1 MSKSRNS
8 RMLAALAATALA
20 ATPAIAAEFR
30 AVLTDHNLTGPGDAD
45 GWGRARVR
53 VDDTL
58 NFVCTDLEVRS
69 IDEVLSAQIH
79 RGTEGVDGPPVVN
92 LDAPD
97 DEDSDDC
104 DNVGDTLADEIQAN
118 PAGFYVLVKTREFP
132 EGAIRGQLGPSSG

>member
-1 MSKSRNS
+1 MFDIRKS
-8 RMLAALAATALA
+8 RMLAAMAATALV
-20 ATPAIAAEFR
+20 ATPAMAAEFR
-30 AVLTDHNLTGPGDAD
+30 AVLTDHNLTGVGDPD

-53 VDDTL
+53 IDDSFNIL
-58 NFVCTDLEVRS
+58 CTDLEVRS

-79 RGTEGVDGPPVVN
+79 RGTEGTEGPPVVN

-118 PAGFYVLVKTREFP
+118 PAGFYVLVKTREHP

>member
-1 MSKSRNS
+1 MFTIRKSRV
-8 RMLAALAATALA
+8 LGALAATALVA
-20 ATPAIAAEFR
+20 APAAAAEFR
-30 AVLTDHNLTGPGDAD
+30 AVLTDHNLLTAGDAD

-53 VDDTL
+53 VDDML
-58 NFVCTDLEVRS
+58 NTVCTDLEVRS
-69 IDEVLSAQIH
+69 VGEVTSAQIH

-118 PAGFYVLVKTREFP
+118 PAGFYVLIRTRDHP